1 LTGLSFGSHFR
12 RRRTAGRGR
21 IRDDAEKLG
30 DARECDPAPTRRI
43 QCRLDRPAGTGVL
56 RSGRSM
62 RRDEQVGVD
71 RDHRCRRSHSC
82 IIARSDTSTPGG
94 SPPSTVTQRIVRALP
109 SVRLAVRPSSA
120 RKPRSIRTRSGC
132 RSSAARCLAAMK
144 RSSGRSTVVFIWEN
158 SFPSL
163 LPVKWRRS
171 FKNLPDR
178 VSLGRQPAHRRPR
191 GAHGIALRTAPS
203 LSRQRWPAA
212 SPITTPSHP

>member
-1 LTGLSFGSHFR
+1 
-12 RRRTAGRGR
+12 
-21 IRDDAEKLG
+21 
-30 DARECDPAPTRRI
+30 
-43 QCRLDRPAGTGVL
+43 
-56 RSGRSM
+56 M
-62 RRDEQVGVD
+62 RVDEQVGVD
-71 RDHRCRRSHSC
+71 RDHRCSRSHSC

-158 SFPSL
+158 NFPSL

-178 VSLGRQPAHRRPR
+178 VSLGRQPAHRRRPWR
-191 GAHGIALRTAPS
+191 TRNRPADCPKPEQAAVARLLANNDPFASLIKREGIVV
-203 LSRQRWPAA
+203 SR
-212 SPITTPSHP
+212 